1 MKTAKSS
8 LIFISYK
15 IVWFIQIPFNT
26 LTRIKKCIWNQ
37 RVNLELLEL
46 YSIKSRSVEVRCI
59 DEGVEEIIVL

>member
-26 LTRIKKCIWNQ
+26 LTRIKKCIGTKELI
-37 RVNLELLEL
+37 NLELLEL

-59 DEGVEEIIVL
+59 DEGVEEIVL